1 MLAPDNS
8 PIAAAARADIAW
20 RSQDWAAAAAAMSEL
35 VKPPPPA
42 GSPIS
47 DAESELVLNL
57 GIALALGNDVQG
69 LDRLAERY
77 GGAMSRSPS
86 ANTFAILTR
95 SPGGTPQ
102 IADLAAIRR
111 QVSEVDL
118 FQQFLLSYRTAGGPS
133 G

>member
-1 MLAPDNS
+1 M
-8 PIAAAARADIAW
+8 AAE
-20 RSQDWAAAAAAMSEL
+20 AMGEL

-42 GSPIS
+42 GSPIEA
-47 DAESELVLNL
+47 AESELLLNL
-57 GIALALGNDVQG
+57 GIALALANDAQG
-69 LDRLAERY
+69 LNRLAQRY
-77 GGAMSRSPS
+77 GAAMARSPS

-118 FQQFLLSYRTAGGPS
+118 FRQFLLSYRTAAGPR